1 MKSAKRL
8 KESQG
13 GFTLIEILVVL
24 VILAIMAA
32 ITIPSMTGFIDDA
45 RKKSATAEAR
55 AVYVAAQAAVTESY
69 ADGRVPDDIKEQIV
83 RLVGDSRIKEEN
95 IGEITLNDGDTQV
108 IRIEYLPSG
117 NKGKIIIDTTDGVI
131 YE

>member
-1 MKSAKRL
+1 MRFAKKL
-8 KESQG
+8 KEGQE

-32 ITIPSMTGFIDDA
+32 ISIPSMTGFIDDA

-55 AVYVAAQAAVTESY
+55 AVYVAAQAAVTECY
-69 ADGRVPDDIKEQIV
+69 ANDKPPDDLKEQIV
-83 RLVGDSRIKEEN
+83 SLVGDSRIKEEN
-95 IGEITLNDGDTQV
+95 IGEIILNDDYTQV
-108 IRIEYLPSG
+108 IRIEYLPPG